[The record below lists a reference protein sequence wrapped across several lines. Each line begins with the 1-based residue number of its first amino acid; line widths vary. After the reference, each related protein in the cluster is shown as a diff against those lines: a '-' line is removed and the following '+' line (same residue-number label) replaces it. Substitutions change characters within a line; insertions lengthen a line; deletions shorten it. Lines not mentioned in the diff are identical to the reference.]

1 MSEAKQTLE
10 QPPVVGQQLL
20 EEKRE
25 ERAQL
30 IAVRDKLMVLAEL
43 TEKAEGGDKDARF
56 ELRQA
61 VRKSTPEVIARISDI
76 AGSYRRVLA
85 KSASGGD
92 PLLQEGLEERT
103 RLMQEQVAG
112 AKPTALEG
120 LLAERVVSC
129 WLLVEVIETLTAAQL
144 DRNNKNRVTAP
155 HLLQMMKLQ
164 ESANRR
170 YLATIKTLA
179 QVQKLQGPQQ
189 RLQVNIG
196 GQQVNLS

>member
-1 MSEAKQTLE
+1 MA
-10 QPPVVGQQLL
+10 GQQLL

-25 ERAQL
+25 ERAHL

-43 TEKAEGGDKDARF
+43 SEKAEGGDKDARL

-61 VRKSTPEVIARISDI
+61 VRESTPEVIARISDI

-129 WLLVEVIETLTAAQL
+129 WLLVEVMETLTAAQL
-144 DRNNKNRVTAP
+144 DRHNKNRVTAP

>member
-1 MSEAKQTLE
+1 VSEAKQTLE
-10 QPPVVGQQLL
+10 QPPVAGQQLL
-20 EEKRE
+20 DEKRE
-25 ERAQL
+25 ERAHL

-43 TEKAEGGDKDARF
+43 TEKAEGGDKDARL

-61 VRKSTPEVIARISDI
+61 VRESTPEVIARISDI

-129 WLLVEVIETLTAAQL
+129 WLLVEVMETLTAAQL
-144 DRNNKNRVTAP
+144 DRNNKNRVTA
-155 HLLQMMKLQ
+155 LIYC
-164 ESANRR
+164 RC
-170 YLATIKTLA
+170 
-179 QVQKLQGPQQ
+179 
-189 RLQVNIG
+189 
-196 GQQVNLS
+196 